1 MKTLIL
7 TLLTTLLV
15 QGGNFA
21 SGVLAA
27 RLLGPEGRGDLAAAQ
42 LWPTTLAY
50 MLLLGLN
57 DAALYFSATA
67 KLKDRQVFATGLWSG
82 LAVSAVAILIC
93 WFGVVPHVYPG
104 DKPELLKAV
113 FLLLGLIPCHIL
125 GLIFQDM
132 LRGKG
137 MLGLWNLIRIT
148 LALGYPLAIA
158 ALWLLGERGL
168 LAVAGAY
175 LLAHLPTVI
184 IPLVALVRRG
194 WAGITPEPEA
204 AKEMLAYG
212 GRIYASGLIYQANS
226 RIDQWLIQTYLPSA
240 ALGFYLVATSV
251 SQIPVT
257 LAYSV
262 AQIAFP
268 RACAE
273 NDPLARGAVVGLY
286 LRLTLALMIAAS
298 GVLWL
303 IAPLFLRLVFGA
315 EYAAASDLVRW
326 LILGILPLT
335 IREFQALAFKAW
347 NRTLA
352 LSINEGLTLALNAG
366 LLLVLLPI
374 YGLNGAAFSFV
385 AVRWAQVLVLGALAW
400 KHLHLSPATLFL
412 PTAQDGA
419 MLRQAWGK
427 LRRRAA

>member
-1 MKTLIL
+1 MKTILL
-7 TLLTTLLV
+7 TLLTTILV

-42 LWPTTLAY
+42 LWPTTVAY

-57 DAALYFSATA
+57 DAALYFSANA

-82 LAVSAVAILIC
+82 LIVGAAAILIC
-93 WFGVVPHVYPG
+93 WFAVVPRVYPT
-104 DKPELLKAV
+104 DRPELLQAV

-158 ALWLLGERGL
+158 GLWLMGERGL

-175 LLAHLPTVI
+175 LLAHIPTVL
-184 IPLVALVRRG
+184 IPLTALIRRG
-194 WAGITPEPEA
+194 WGGIKPEPEA

-212 GRIYASGLIYQANS
+212 GRIYASGLIYQANG

-240 ALGFYLVATSV
+240 SLGFYVVATSV

-262 AQIAFP
+262 AQVAFP

-273 NDPLARGAVVGLY
+273 ADPTARGAVVGLY
-286 LRLTLALMIAAS
+286 LRLTLLLMIGAS
-298 GVLWL
+298 VVLWL

-315 EYAAASDLVRW
+315 GFADASELVRW

-347 NRTLA
+347 NKTLA
-352 LSINEGLTLALNAG
+352 LSINEGLTLAINAG
-366 LLLVLLPI
+366 LLLVLLPA
-374 YGLNGAAFSFV
+374 YGLNGAAFAFV
-385 AVRWAQVLVLGALAW
+385 TVRWAQVIVLGALAW
-400 KHLHLSPATLFL
+400 KHLHLSPAALFV
-412 PTAQDGA
+412 PTPRDGE
-419 MLRQAWGK
+419 LIRQAWGR
-427 LRRRAA
+427 LRWR

>member
-82 LAVSAVAILIC
+82 LIVSAVAILIC

-104 DKPELLKAV
+104 NKPELLQAV

-184 IPLVALVRRG
+184 IPVVALVRRG
-194 WAGITPEPEA
+194 WGGITPKPEA

-240 ALGFYLVATSV
+240 ALGFYVVATSV

-273 NDPLARGAVVGLY
+273 SDPAARGAVVGLY

-315 EYAAASDLVRW
+315 EYAEASDLVRW

-374 YGLNGAAFSFV
+374 YGLNGAAVSFV

-427 LRRRAA
+427 LRRR

>member
-1 MKTLIL
+1 MKTILL

-42 LWPTTLAY
+42 LWPTTVAY

-57 DAALYFSATA
+57 DAALYFSANA
-67 KLKDRQVFATGLWSG
+67 KLKDRQVFATGLWAG
-82 LAVSAVAILIC
+82 LAVSAAALLIC
-93 WFGVVPHVYPG
+93 WFAVIPQVYPS
-104 DKPELLKAV
+104 DRPELLQAV
-113 FLLLGLIPCHIL
+113 VLLLGLIPCHIL

-137 MLGLWNLIRIT
+137 MLGLWNLIRIA
-148 LALGYPLAIA
+148 LALGYPVAIVG
-158 ALWLLGERGL
+158 LWVIGERGL

-175 LLAHLPTVI
+175 LLAHVPTVL
-184 IPLVALVRRG
+184 IPIVALLWRGSGGFRPAPQAVR
-194 WAGITPEPEA
+194 
-204 AKEMLAYG
+204 EMLAYG
-212 GRIYASGLIYQANS
+212 ARIYASGLIYQANS
-226 RIDQWLIQTYLPSA
+226 RIDQWLIQSFLPA
-240 ALGFYLVATSV
+240 ASLGFYVVATSV

-273 NDPLARGAVVGLY
+273 ADPVARGAIIGLY
-286 LRLTLALMIAAS
+286 LRFTLTLMLVAS
-298 GVLWL
+298 AVLWL
-303 IAPLFLRLVFGA
+303 IAPLFLRLVFG
-315 EYAAASDLVRW
+315 EGFAAAADLVRA

-352 LSINEGLTLALNAG
+352 LSINEGLTLALNAV
-366 LLLVLLPI
+366 LLLVLLPA
-374 YGLNGAAFSFV
+374 YGLDGAAAAFV
-385 AVRWAQVLVLGALAW
+385 AVRWAQVIVLGALAW
-400 KHLHLSPATLFL
+400 RHLHLSPTILFL
-412 PTAQDGA
+412 PTARDA
-419 MLRQAWGK
+419 DLVRQAWGK
-427 LRRRAA
+427 LRRR

>member
-1 MKTLIL
+1 
-7 TLLTTLLV
+7 
-15 QGGNFA
+15 
-21 SGVLAA
+21 
-27 RLLGPEGRGDLAAAQ
+27 
-42 LWPTTLAY
+42 
-50 MLLLGLN
+50 
-57 DAALYFSATA
+57 
-67 KLKDRQVFATGLWSG
+67 
-82 LAVSAVAILIC
+82 VAILIC

-104 DKPELLKAV
+104 DKPELLQAV

-184 IPLVALVRRG
+184 IPVVALVRRG
-194 WAGITPEPEA
+194 WGGIKPEPEA

-240 ALGFYLVATSV
+240 ALGFYVVATSV

-273 NDPLARGAVVGLY
+273 SDPAARGAVVGLY

-298 GVLWL
+298 LVLWL

-315 EYAAASDLVRW
+315 EYAEASDLVRW

-419 MLRQAWGK
+419 MLRQAWRK